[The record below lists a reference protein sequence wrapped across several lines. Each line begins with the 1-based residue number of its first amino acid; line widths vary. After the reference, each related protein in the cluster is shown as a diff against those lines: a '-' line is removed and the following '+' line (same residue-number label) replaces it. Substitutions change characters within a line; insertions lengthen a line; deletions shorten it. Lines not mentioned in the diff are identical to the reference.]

1 MTDRSVAP
9 PTSFSEASI
18 RLYKAVR
25 EENVPVEVNSW
36 DLAAIL
42 NALSDA
48 LAALP
53 DQSGETRVADGVVTA
68 RINEAYEQGRRD
80 ARSGEPTDAMV
91 KRALAV
97 EYEDGVPVSRDIG
110 FGMMRQIIQA
120 ALPDQSG
127 EPTDAMVGQA
137 IATIAWT
144 ISDDASNQFSGKGR
158 GHPDF
163 VRLAKAII
171 SGLRRVGQL
180 RAALKGSAL
189 TTERE
194 PTE

>member
-120 ALPDQSG
+120 AFPDHPTG
-127 EPTDAMVGQA
+127 EAQPVIVTDEELKSVWDAQFDVDMGGPQREAIRAA
-137 IATIAWT
+137 IAAVVVAHT
-144 ISDDASNQFSGKGR
+144 
-158 GHPDF
+158 
-163 VRLAKAII
+163 
-171 SGLRRVGQL
+171 
-180 RAALKGSAL
+180 ALPN
-189 TTERE
+189 ED
-194 PTE
+194 